1 MLYISMA
8 TSELCSARISL
19 CPLTTIARPAKMHR
33 TDAPHTN
40 DPLKPS
46 GDASALA
53 VSLVHHLHL
62 APVTNFCSF
71 QSVQARAVQLVAIR
85 FLKHFLNKSRDS
97 SIGIIHLMT
106 RCRLSCLRTRPW
118 LKYGNKDRKACR
130 HCRHTC

>member
-62 APVTNFCSF
+62 APVTNLCSF
-71 QSVQARAVQLVAIR
+71 QSVQALFNW
-85 FLKHFLNKSRDS
+85 FLKQFLNKSRDS
-97 SIGIIHLMT
+97 FGVIHVMT
-106 RCRLSCLRTRPW
+106 LCRLSCLRTRPW

>member
-46 GDASALA
+46 GDASPPA

-62 APVTNFCSF
+62 APVTNLCSF
-71 QSVQARAVQLVAIR
+71 QSVQALFNW
-85 FLKHFLNKSRDS
+85 FLKQFLNKSRDS
-97 SIGIIHLMT
+97 FGVIHVMT
-106 RCRLSCLRTRPW
+106 LCRLSCLRTRPW

-130 HCRHTC
+130 HTC